1 MLRALALVLALTT
14 VASCS
19 DQGPKGGVDG
29 TYDLVSENGKPLP
42 ADPNDVGGCC
52 ITLDGSLTLEGASY
66 HLAISYRNKNTS
78 AEFMNTEDGTFS
90 QSGNTVTFVRTG
102 GGGLGVPFLLGA
114 GTVTEDQLT
123 VPYGDE
129 GPGSNQIIAIF
140 RR

>member
-1 MLRALALVLALTT
+1 MLRGMALVVALTT

-19 DQGPKGGVDG
+19 DQGPNLGLDG

-52 ITLDGSLTLEGASY
+52 ITLAGSLTLDRASY

-78 AEFMNTEDGTFS
+78 AEFANAEDGTFS
-90 QSGNTVTFVRTG
+90 RSGNTLTFVRTG

-114 GTVTEDQLT
+114 GTVTQNQLT

-129 GPGSNQIIAIF
+129 GPGSNQIVAIF